1 MAADSPRALLGA
13 DTCPVSLPDAGGWT
27 EAEKWTWERVCTG
40 EWVSLNRRDETTL
53 ACNPAEIDGEVPP
66 HRRLSANFLHLILT
80 HPLYQGAL
88 AKPQIN
94 ISCASI
100 EGQLDLENERIA
112 PELGLFWTH
121 LRNGVILRGARFDRS
136 VFLQGSRVDGTLSAD
151 RVRIAGNLF
160 LRDGSTVTGDIR
172 LLGAKIDGDVVA
184 EDSSFQAAFLADE
197 MKVGGR
203 LFLSNGSTVAG
214 DIRLLGAKIDG
225 NVEANGST
233 FQAAF
238 RADRMQVGGS
248 LFLSSGATV
257 TGDVRLLAA
266 KIDGSVSANGS
277 TFHAAFRADRMH
289 LGGNLFLSDG
299 ATITGDIRL
308 LGAKI
313 DGDVVANGSTF
324 HAAFRADRMQVGGG
338 LFLHDG
344 TTLTGDVRLLGA
356 KIDGDISANGSTFH
370 AAFHADRMHL
380 GGNLLLR
387 NGTAVSGDVDLSG
400 AEIGGFLQLQ
410 GSTFEGTISANEIQ
424 VGEELRLS
432 YPGNPNPEWGED
444 ASMLLRNATVG
455 ALQAEIEAWRTDK
468 NRWLTTDLTGFTYH
482 RLGGFG
488 AHRASDGMNMADAP
502 ADSLVEWIEQS
513 QPDHDFRYDP
523 HPYTQLAEALDRAGA
538 AAIAD
543 QVRYARFEHKRR
555 AGNTPLR
562 EKIVLEIGKYLVGY
576 GVFPFRAL
584 LWFTGL
590 VACGVLMASLSRSPA
605 LRGGGAKFWYSLENA
620 LPLMELAESHK
631 NLSHENGFVTGFFHA
646 QKVLGFVLATI
657 LIGALSLLGG

>member
-1 MAADSPRALLGA
+1 MAPRGNVFRVLISAALLLLASPAVAADSPRALLGA
-13 DTCPVSLPDAGGWT
+13 DTCPVSLPDKGGWT

-40 EWVSLNRRDETTL
+40 EWTYLNRRDETTL
-53 ACNPAEIDGEVPP
+53 PCNPAEIDGEVPP

-160 LRDGSTVTGDIR
+160 LRDGSTVTGDVR

-277 TFHAAFRADRMH
+277 TFHAAFRADRM
-289 LGGNLFLSDG
+289 
-299 ATITGDIRL
+299 
-308 LGAKI
+308 
-313 DGDVVANGSTF
+313 
-324 HAAFRADRMQVGGG
+324 QVGGG
-338 LFLHDG
+338 LFLRDG

-584 LWFTGL
+584 YWFAGL
-590 VACGVLMASLSRSPA
+590 VVCGVLIASLSRSPA
-605 LRGGGAKFWYSLENA
+605 LRGSGAKFWYSLENA

-631 NLSHENGFVTGFFHA
+631 NLNHDNGFVTGFFHA